1 MNYREV
7 VIFDVSG
14 EYGHF
19 RKFNTTTSPL
29 TYSIPTPSAIYGLLG
44 AILGIE
50 RESSVNNIAK
60 GKHNLRELFS
70 PKNVSLAIR
79 PMTKIKKV
87 RIGFNL
93 LDTGSPQSF
102 FNITNRT
109 QIEYEILKDPKFRVY
124 LFWEHSLK
132 EELIE
137 RLQNKNFYFTPY
149 LGISQMTA
157 DIIFIKKEK
166 AKPIETSCNY
176 NEFITAINLSEIE
189 SKTPIDVEEIKDKI
203 FQVETLP
210 IEMGIDRKISRY
222 GEILVEAN
230 ANSVKAMPNQKSFFV
245 KEEGN
250 IQLL

>member
-1 MNYREV
+1 M
-7 VIFDVSG
+7 
-14 EYGHF
+14 
-19 RKFNTTTSPL
+19 
-29 TYSIPTPSAIYGLLG
+29 G
-44 AILGIE
+44 AVLGIE

-60 GKHNLRELFS
+60 GKHHLRELFS

-93 LDTGSPQSF
+93 LDTKKSF
-102 FNITNRT
+102 FNIDTRT

-166 AKPIETSCNY
+166 AKPIENTYGY

-189 SKTPIDVEEIKDKI
+189 SKTPIDVEEIKIK
-203 FQVETLP
+203 
-210 IEMGIDRKISRY
+210 
-222 GEILVEAN
+222 
-230 ANSVKAMPNQKSFFV
+230 FFR
-245 KEEGN
+245 
-250 IQLL
+250 